1 MSDEHPVG
9 SARFSTSVN
18 GETGLEVS
26 IGGYRYPLHHSRRCV
41 VCNSPS
47 RFAIEEGLLL
57 GRAYASI
64 QRSLPELNRD
74 PESPDFIGVD
84 QMRHHCRRHMG
95 QHAAISREM
104 VETHR
109 RQLGKAVDAAE
120 GTLID
125 AYSAAFEVMRLG
137 YERMVKN
144 PESVEVPQLLAAIK
158 LVSEMEKTEAANLNT
173 EAQTQLISLLLTHVQ
188 RVLSESQFEQL
199 TVAFKSDPLFIA
211 LASQL
216 RQLPS
221 AQNS

>member
-1 MSDEHPVG
+1 MSDYPVG
-9 SARFSTSVN
+9 SANSSVSVSGST
-18 GETGLEVS
+18 GIEVAL
-26 IGGYRYPLHHSRRCV
+26 GGYRYPLYHSRRCK

-64 QRSLPELNRD
+64 LRSLPSFNSD
-74 PESPDFIGVD
+74 PDSPDYISVD
-84 QMRHHCRRHMG
+84 QMRHHCRKHMG

-109 RQLGKAVDAAE
+109 RELGKAVDAAE

-137 YERMVKN
+137 YERLVKN
-144 PESVEVPQLLAAIK
+144 PESVDVPQLLTAIK
-158 LVSEMEKTEAANLNT
+158 LVNDMERTEAANLNT

-188 RVLSESQFEQL
+188 RILSEAQFDQL
-199 TVAFKSDPLFIA
+199 TSAFKSDPLFVA
-211 LASQL
+211 LVSQL

-221 AQNS
+221 SQSS